1 MYKIKKA
8 QPFIIEGQN
17 GKKYLIPAF
26 NSLSAD
32 DVSEIMGLTLDTPS
46 EKRIGILKRFL
57 LRFAPELENEG
68 LGDVGYSQIF
78 AAYEK
83 EQNLGE
89 R

>member
-1 MYKIKKA
+1 MFKISKA
-8 QPFIIEGQN
+8 KPFVIEGEH
-17 GKKYLIPAF
+17 GKYMIPAF
-26 NSLSAD
+26 SSLSVD
-32 DVSEIMGLTLDTPS
+32 DMEEIFKLTPETAPA
-46 EKRIGILKRFL
+46 ERMRITKRFL
-57 LRFAPELENEG
+57 LKLAPELEKEE

>member
-8 QPFIIEGQN
+8 QPFVIEGEN
-17 GKKYLIPAF
+17 GKYMIPAF
-26 NSLSAD
+26 STLSTEDMA
-32 DVSEIMGLTLDTPS
+32 EILQMTP
-46 EKRIGILKRFL
+46 ETPTAERMQIMKRFL
-57 LRFAPELENEG
+57 LKFAPGLETEE
-68 LGDVGYSQIF
+68 LGDIGYSQIF